1 MNNLDRY
8 TYIMQLFIG
17 PFNIQWHSILIHEE
31 EIINQCRRVLR
42 AWIGYEFYIQSSHS
56 YETGWNIV
64 RYHVWITDLHSK
76 ELTCKIIDSQSHL
89 HQPRAWWVVIWIP
102 NKMDKIELIVQKLTE
117 LGVGRIVFTQMK
129 RSVLPHAMSE
139 NKLKRL
145 DIIVKEAAEQSRRF
159 TVPHIL
165 FEKKIEPYLS
175 DASMIFDTQ
184 WSEDWAK
191 IHWIDWIIVGPEWWY
206 DQVEMK
212 LFDQKKVQRLKLP
225 TPILR
230 TETAAIIAWRKR
242 NEYNTSS

>member
-1 MNNLDRY
+1 
-8 TYIMQLFIG
+8 MQLFIG
-17 PFNIQWHSILIHEE
+17 PFKIQWENILIHDE

-42 AWIGYEFYIQSSHS
+42 AWVWYEFHIQTSHS
-56 YETGWNIV
+56 YEIEWHIL
-64 RYHVWITDLHSK
+64 RYHVWIIDINSK
-76 ELTCKIIDSQSHL
+76 ELTCKIIDSQNHL
-89 HQPRAWWVVIWIP
+89 HHPITWWVVIWIP

-117 LGVGRIVFTQMK
+117 LGVGRIVFIQMK
-129 RSVLPHAMSE
+129 RSVLPHSMSE

-159 TVPHIL
+159 TIPQII
-165 FEKKIEPYLS
+165 FEKNLEPYLS
-175 DASMIFDTQ
+175 DKSMIFDTQ
-184 WSEDWAK
+184 WRENWDKVDW
-191 IHWIDWIIVGPEWWY
+191 INRIIVGPEWGY

-212 LFDQKKVQRLKLP
+212 LFDHKKVQRLKLP